1 MNGPKDKFRVDMWK
15 GADRTVNCRYNPEV
29 VGKYTVNIK
38 WEDEHIK
45 VGFTSCP
52 SLLLFSVLEILCMR
66 WAFQWDFFI
75 LGRRNSWLESLFC
88 CCFSLTCLAGIGFV
102 VNVILRPFLIE
113 QVHGITTFISNVNG
127 GS

>member
-1 MNGPKDKFRVDMWK
+1 MFITGVRVNGPKDKFRVDMWK

-66 WAFQWDFFI
+66 WAFQWDF
-75 LGRRNSWLESLFC
+75 S
-88 CCFSLTCLAGIGFV
+88 FSADGIPGWNRYFV
-102 VNVILRPFLIE
+102 VVSL
-113 QVHGITTFISNVNG
+113 
-127 GS
+127 